1 MSNSLKV
8 SLQTTIYSLDH
19 RGWSRRRIARELGI
33 DRETVGRYLRLAKPA
48 ILTTGLEEAGDA
60 KPAIPTAGLEGAGEA
75 KPAIST
81 TGLEEASEVKPAIPT
96 PGFAGAGEAKSAI
109 SIAGLE
115 EASSEVKP
123 AISTV
128 GNGVGRKSQCEPLAA
143 VIKAKVELGLSAQ
156 RIYQDL
162 VSENGFTDSYQS
174 VKRFVRKLRT
184 AQPERIWRLECQP
197 GEELQLDFGLGA
209 PIDDGQGKR
218 RRSWVLRMVLSYSRK
233 GYSEAVT
240 RQDTETFLRC
250 LENGLRNLGGSTLLL
265 NLDNMKTAV
274 LKADWFDPEINP
286 KLADFCR
293 HYAMHVVPCRPGTP
307 QHKGKIERG
316 VAYVR
321 TNALKGRRFRSLAEQ
336 NRFLSHWEGSVAD
349 KRIHGTTR
357 KQVAAC
363 FEEERPHLQP
373 LPASLFP
380 CFQEGHRSV
389 HRDSYVEVEKAFYE
403 APPEL
408 IGREVWVRWDSRCVK
423 IFNERMEQVGMHTRQ
438 EPGKFS
444 HSLGAGGFSAPVL
457 SSCRY
462 WVNRAAVLGEQCG
475 QWAQSAL
482 DARGPESLR
491 SIMGLCNL
499 IKKHSGAVLNAACA
513 KALKAGTHRLK
524 DVRRLIGEHS
534 EQTAFSFA
542 QSHPLIRDLKT
553 YSDFVNH
560 HTSPYQ
566 NDD

>member
-1 MSNSLKV
+1 MSNVLRV
-8 SLQTTIYSLDH
+8 SLQTTIYSLAD
-19 RGWSRRRIARELGI
+19 RGWSQRRIARELGI
-33 DRETVGRYLRLAKPA
+33 DRETVGRYLRLAQK
-48 ILTTGLEEAGDA
+48 
-60 KPAIPTAGLEGAGEA
+60 A

-81 TGLEEASEVKPAIPT
+81 TGSEEDSESKPAILTVGPE
-96 PGFAGAGEAKSAI
+96 GSRES
-109 SIAGLE
+109 
-115 EASSEVKP
+115 KP
-123 AISTV
+123 AISTA
-128 GNGVGRKSQCEPLAA
+128 GKSAGRKSQCEPLAE
-143 VIKAKVELGLSAQ
+143 VILAKAEVGLSAQ

-162 VSENGFTDSYQS
+162 VEENGFSDSYES
-174 VKRFVRKLRT
+174 VKRFVRKLRAT
-184 AQPERIWRLECQP
+184 RPERIYRLECQP
-197 GEELQLDFGLGA
+197 GEEVQLDFGLGA
-209 PIDDGQGKR
+209 PIDEGEGKA

-233 GYSEAVT
+233 GYSEAVS

-250 LENGLRNLGGSTLLL
+250 LENGLRSFGGVPLLL
-265 NLDNMKTAV
+265 NLDNFKAAV

-293 HYAMHVVPCRPGTP
+293 HYGIHVVPCRPGTP
-307 QHKGKIERG
+307 QHKGKVERG

-321 TNALKGRRFRSLAEQ
+321 SNALKGRRFKSLSEE
-336 NRFLSHWEGSVAD
+336 NLFLSHWESCVAD

-380 CFQEGHRSV
+380 CFQEGRRSV
-389 HRDSYVEVEKAFYE
+389 HRDSYVEVAKAFYE
-403 APPEL
+403 APSEL
-408 IGREVWVRWDSRCVK
+408 IGREVWVRWDSRCVR

-444 HSLGAGGFSAPVL
+444 HSLGAGGVSAPVL

-462 WVNRAAVLGEQCG
+462 WVSRAAALGEQCG

-499 IKKHSGAVLNAACA
+499 IQKHSGAVLNAACA

-524 DVRRLIGEHS
+524 DVRRLIGEQS

-560 HTSPYQ
+560 HQPIPK
-566 NDD
+566 